1 MKKWQL
7 RVIREKAD
15 LDIKI
20 IKLDRFL
27 ESEHVGQLLVS
38 DVDLLGEQLGAMK
51 GYSEILGTRI
61 ERFFGKED

>member
-1 MKKWQL
+1 MKEWQL
-7 RVIREKAD
+7 RVIREKSE
-15 LDIKI
+15 LDVKI
-20 IKLDRFL
+20 VKLDRFL
-27 ESEHVGQLLVS
+27 DSDHVGQLLVS

>member
-1 MKKWQL
+1 MKEWQL
-7 RVIREKAD
+7 RVIREKAE

>member
-1 MKKWQL
+1 MKEWQL